1 MGSVNWTD
9 ICMTIVGGPTL
20 IQLNNLTTAVGLFPA
35 DAAKYYY
42 CSGRCR
48 CCLGLRLLI
57 SDRLIDK
64 ENTSRYSI
72 VSSLSAVNHV
82 QRVERMRECSVDD
95 TLWRELDRFLAGFP
109 GGLYVCTWH
118 EQARVRNRSSWGRD
132 REQQSRSQGGGVC
145 WRLQRHVNCGGVC
158 TTQSSTL

>member
-1 MGSVNWTD
+1 
-9 ICMTIVGGPTL
+9 MTIMGGFTL
-20 IQLNNLTTAVGLFPA
+20 IQLNNLTTAAVGLFPA

-42 CSGRCR
+42 WCGRCR

-82 QRVERMRECSVDD
+82 QSTEYRVERMRECSVDD

-109 GGLYVCTWH
+109 GGLSVCM
-118 EQARVRNRSSWGRD
+118 
-132 REQQSRSQGGGVC
+132 
-145 WRLQRHVNCGGVC
+145 
-158 TTQSSTL
+158 